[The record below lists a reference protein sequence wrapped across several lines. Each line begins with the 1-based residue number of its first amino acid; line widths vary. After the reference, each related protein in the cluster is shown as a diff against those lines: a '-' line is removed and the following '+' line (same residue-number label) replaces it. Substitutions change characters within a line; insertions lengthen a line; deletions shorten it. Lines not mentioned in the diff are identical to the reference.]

1 MESEIQLYA
10 GSAQQVALQGYSTVV
25 GERWGDYSAM
35 MLDPDDCTFWYTG
48 EYLKQVGSFN
58 WSTRVLSF
66 SFPSCTSPAS
76 ITLPIPNSEGGT
88 ALTSGTATFYWTSG
102 SGSPTGYT
110 LSVGGTQGASNYCS
124 GPQSYSAGTYS
135 ATLACLPTDG
145 STFWV
150 RLAAVGG
157 VGGFQDYQ
165 YTSPTLIQSQTITFT
180 TPPPSSAVYGSTFT
194 VAATASSGLPVTFT
208 SAGACTNSGAT
219 YQMTSGTGTCSV
231 IANQAGNSQYS
242 PAPTVTDSVSATQAV
257 LTVSANNASMNY
269 GDPAFPTFSANIT
282 GYVNGDGSGVVS
294 GSPSFNTNASLSSV
308 PGQYTIFVTQGTLAA
323 ANYTFTF
330 INAFLTINQASSSSS
345 LQANPTTIGTGDT
358 TTLTVTVTGSPNGA
372 APSGTVTF
380 FNGATQLGTGTLS
393 SGNGPEKKRVL
404 TAAILAKSKKVLG
417 GPEHPGLANIATLQ
431 VSGLPLGN
439 NNITATYGGDSN
451 YVGGSSQSVTV
462 NVVQPGL
469 YSPAPGSTLTS
480 NTATFSWYG
489 AAGATAYWIDLGAA
503 PGANTYYQSGSLPT
517 TTESVTVNSLPT
529 DGSTIYVTLYYLIN
543 GAWQSNPYTY
553 TAFGGS
559 ATKGTMTSPTPGS
572 TLTGSTVTFTWNAGS
587 ASTAYWLDAG
597 NVAGGNQYYQSGNLG
612 NVLTT
617 TVTTLP
623 TDGTTVYVTLY
634 SMVNGQWVSN
644 AYTYTA
650 YNVASADG
658 VITSPTPGSTLTGS
672 SVTFQWAPGSGATS
686 YWLDAG
692 STPGGNQYE
701 QSGAL
706 GNVTQLTV
714 NGLPTDGSTIYVTLY
729 SLVGGVWSGNSY
741 TYTALNGTG
750 NLAQITTPTPG
761 SSLSGTTA
769 TFDWTVDGN
778 ATAYW
783 LDIGNVPGG
792 NQYYQSGN
800 LGNVQTTTVYSLPAD
815 GSTIYVT
822 LYSYVGG
829 QWLSNSYTY
838 TSNP

>member
-1 MESEIQLYA
+1 
-10 GSAQQVALQGYSTVV
+10 
-25 GERWGDYSAM
+25 
-35 MLDPDDCTFWYTG
+35 
-48 EYLKQVGSFN
+48 
-58 WSTRVLSF
+58 
-66 SFPSCTSPAS
+66 
-76 ITLPIPNSEGGT
+76 
-88 ALTSGTATFYWTSG
+88 
-102 SGSPTGYT
+102 
-110 LSVGGTQGASNYCS
+110 
-124 GPQSYSAGTYS
+124 
-135 ATLACLPTDG
+135 
-145 STFWV
+145 
-150 RLAAVGG
+150 
-157 VGGFQDYQ
+157 
-165 YTSPTLIQSQTITFT
+165 
-180 TPPPSSAVYGSTFT
+180 
-194 VAATASSGLPVTFT
+194 
-208 SAGACTNSGAT
+208 
-219 YQMTSGTGTCSV
+219 
-231 IANQAGNSQYS
+231 
-242 PAPTVTDSVSATQAV
+242 
-257 LTVSANNASMNY
+257 
-269 GDPAFPTFSANIT
+269 
-282 GYVNGDGSGVVS
+282 
-294 GSPSFNTNASLSSV
+294 
-308 PGQYTIFVTQGTLAA
+308 
-323 ANYTFTF
+323 
-330 INAFLTINQASSSSS
+330 
-345 LQANPTTIGTGDT
+345 
-358 TTLTVTVTGSPNGA
+358 
-372 APSGTVTF
+372 
-380 FNGATQLGTGTLS
+380 
-393 SGNGPEKKRVL
+393 
-404 TAAILAKSKKVLG
+404 
-417 GPEHPGLANIATLQ
+417 
-431 VSGLPLGN
+431 
-439 NNITATYGGDSN
+439 
-451 YVGGSSQSVTV
+451 
-462 NVVQPGL
+462 
-469 YSPAPGSTLTS
+469 
-480 NTATFSWYG
+480 
-489 AAGATAYWIDLGAA
+489 
-503 PGANTYYQSGSLPT
+503 
-517 TTESVTVNSLPT
+517 
-529 DGSTIYVTLYYLIN
+529 
-543 GAWQSNPYTY
+543 
-553 TAFGGS
+553 
-559 ATKGTMTSPTPGS
+559 MTSPTPGS

-672 SVTFQWAPGSGATS
+672 SVTFQWALGSGATS